1 MVKKQRKHRKP
12 SGIFSWLTEKI
23 FRRAAP
29 NHESD
34 EEGKQNSEKVAGD
47 IYNLGC
53 SAVSGEIISTRLDR
67 GGKYPSSN
75 TDS

>member
-12 SGIFSWLTEKI
+12 SGIFSWLRKKT
-23 FRRAAP
+23 FHQAAP
-29 NHESD
+29 DHESD
-34 EEGKQNSEKVAGD
+34 AEEKQVSERVAGP

-53 SAVSGEIISTRLDR
+53 SAVSGEITSKGLDR

-75 TDS
+75 TDK